1 MENVSKIVWRKCM
14 LINQDLKGRPFI
26 PHTSRQN
33 PFKQGLWLLNE
44 LFLQKETKCSVD
56 DSSGPTRFHYRS
68 PLLPSSQQFRFSFY
82 CSTHSPLSFGILA
95 LSITFCTC
103 SASFSALKVVKINK
117 NALILTTLWTSRC
130 RIGLLCRRSIPKY
143 FELSRNNTV
152 AKVLL
157 NLHCNF
163 VAPCHYKSIVAWD
176 ITWSKTSYFETFLL
190 DRRCEH

>member
-1 MENVSKIVWRKCM
+1 M
-14 LINQDLKGRPFI
+14 LNG
-26 PHTSRQN
+26 
-33 PFKQGLWLLNE
+33 
-44 LFLQKETKCSVD
+44 LFLQKETKCSVG
-56 DSSGPTRFHYRS
+56 DSSGPTRFHSRS
-68 PLLPSSQQFRFSFY
+68 PMVPSSQQFRFSFY
-82 CSTHSPLSFGILA
+82 CSTHSPLSLGILA

-103 SASFSALKVVKINK
+103 SASFSALKVVKMNK

-130 RIGLLCRRSIPKY
+130 RIGRLCRRSIPKY

-176 ITWSKTSYFETFLL
+176 ITWSKTRISKHFCWTGVANIKTWFYCNTCCTSKRQAHPRKSYNICNFKIMQLASQTS
-190 DRRCEH
+190 